1 MKLLTPFTWVR
12 RGDNLSFLNE
22 AFYVIK
28 FSNIY
33 VKRRRFF
40 KEYFE
45 VGECSNRW
53 LLVFPSEQKEKYN
66 LVI

>member
-1 MKLLTPFTWVR
+1 M
-12 RGDNLSFLNE
+12 SFLNE